1 MEIPESLYKD
11 SNTSSPEAIS
21 LVLSTHEGAFSTG
34 NKYSQPNRV
43 MEVWR
48 ALWELSSDGKAKAG
62 CRGCKPGQGRVWR
75 AMQDVYIAV
84 LQLWSQEDQFPDP
97 HGAHPWMPWSLKQN
111 GIVQPALCIHGYPES
126 AVCWSRDL
134 YSEEAST
141 GLSYWGEKVLEGG
154 RRRRRKGTMRQV
166 RR

>member
-1 MEIPESLYKD
+1 
-11 SNTSSPEAIS
+11 
-21 LVLSTHEGAFSTG
+21 
-34 NKYSQPNRV
+34 

-62 CRGCKPGQGRVWR
+62 CRGCRPGQGRVWR
-75 AMQDVYIAV
+75 AMQAVYIAV

-126 AVCWSRDL
+126 AVCCF
-134 YSEEAST
+134 
-141 GLSYWGEKVLEGG
+141 YWTVLL
-154 RRRRRKGTMRQV
+154 RRKGIGRREEEKKEGNDEAGKEVAMAFRIPVITGFWHKTEVAPFSSGRKFIPVCLQV
-166 RR
+166 